1 MTKKSSRYN
10 IAKKVLIFWTL
21 FVGVGAVGGAVC
33 MLADRSGRVVGM
45 DALLPYFQVLPF
57 SEVLFRDFLFSG
69 IALLVVNGITN
80 IVAAALLLAKKKAG
94 IICGGIFGVTLMLW
108 IIIQF
113 VILPPNFMSI
123 AYFVFGFCQAL
134 TGYIAYVFFKQEN
147 FVFDAADYKNIGK
160 DPRQLVV
167 YFSRMGYGK
176 KLAYERADATGAEL
190 YEIVSTEGTEGTL
203 GFWWCGRFG
212 MHRWD
217 MPIAEPKIDFSAYEE
232 VTICSPIWV
241 FSLAAPVR
249 AFCKTA
255 AGKIKKVNYIFV
267 HYTAGKYENAAK
279 EADEL
284 LGLSHAELHSYTCRT
299 GKYKLN

>member
-1 MTKKSSRYN
+1 
-10 IAKKVLIFWTL
+10 
-21 FVGVGAVGGAVC
+21 
-33 MLADRSGRVVGM
+33 
-45 DALLPYFQVLPF
+45 
-57 SEVLFRDFLFSG
+57 
-69 IALLVVNGITN
+69 
-80 IVAAALLLAKKKAG
+80 
-94 IICGGIFGVTLMLW
+94 
-108 IIIQF
+108 
-113 VILPPNFMSI
+113 
-123 AYFVFGFCQAL
+123 
-134 TGYIAYVFFKQEN
+134 
-147 FVFDAADYKNIGK
+147 
-160 DPRQLVV
+160 
-167 YFSRMGYGK
+167 
-176 KLAYERADATGAEL
+176 
-190 YEIVSTEGTEGTL
+190 
-203 GFWWCGRFG
+203 